1 MAGCMKTNNEKV
13 LMQTIP
19 DEVMGELLM
28 SVSPVMPEKIRA
40 DSLRKQVLSQINP
53 ADQAGLGLLT
63 VRAEEGKWVNIGP
76 KVDMKVLQ
84 DDGENRSLLFRLHPG
99 ARLPGHTHPADEVCI
114 MLEGEG
120 YIGGTFLRAG
130 DYHFAPQGLPHR
142 ESYSETGA
150 VLFIRTS
157 ISLDNYR

>member
-1 MAGCMKTNNEKV
+1 MAGCMKTNNEKG

-28 SVSPVMPEKIRA
+28 SVSPVMPEKTRA
-40 DSLRKQVLSQINP
+40 DGLRNKILSQINA
-53 ADQAGLGLLT
+53 ADQAGIGLLT
-63 VRAEEGKWVNIGP
+63 VRAEEGTWVNVGP

-84 DDGENRSLLFRLHPG
+84 DDGENRSLLFRLLPG
-99 ARLPGHTHPADEVCI
+99 ARLPAHAHPADEVCI

-130 DYHFAPQGLPHR
+130 DYHFAPRGLPHR

-157 ISLDNYR
+157 IGLDNYC

>member
-1 MAGCMKTNNEKV
+1 
-13 LMQTIP
+13 MQAIP
-19 DEVMGELLM
+19 DEVMGELLT
-28 SVSPVMPEKIRA
+28 SVSPVMPEKTRA